1 MSRANNRALHLFC
14 VLLAV
19 CTFVLIVAGG
29 LVTSNDA
36 GLSVPDWP
44 LSYGQWMPRMV
55 GGVVYEHGHRMIAAT
70 VGMLTV
76 VLACWLFLAGADH
89 RLKRLGF
96 FAVVA
101 VVLQGVLGG
110 LTVLLELPVAVSVLH
125 AMLAQGFFCIVISL
139 TLFTSPSWPPA
150 AADLSPSVQPG
161 FRTARLLTLALFVQ
175 LLLGA
180 VLRHSGT
187 IDGVKATRIDLLALA
202 GHLVGALF
210 VAGLIVTIGLPILK
224 TVSTGPIARL
234 SSLLLGLLV
243 VQLGLGVGAL
253 MVRLQAGDRIQ
264 PMPADVGVTTAH
276 VAVGALMLAASLIL
290 TLLRYSDE
298 AGDRA
303 VTLAPVRFHE
313 E

>member
-1 MSRANNRALHLFC
+1 MSRTNNRALHLFC

-19 CTFVLIVAGG
+19 CTFVLIIAGG

-44 LSYGQWMPRMV
+44 LSYGQWMPQMV
-55 GGVVYEHGHRMIAAT
+55 GGVFYEHGHRMIAAT
-70 VGMLTV
+70 VGLLTV
-76 VLACWLFLAGADH
+76 ILTCWLFLAGADR
-89 RLKRLGF
+89 RLKRLGLLAA
-96 FAVVA
+96 AV

-139 TLFTSPSWPPA
+139 ALFTSRFWPPA
-150 AADLSPSVQPG
+150 AADLATPAQPRL
-161 FRTARLLTLALFVQ
+161 RTARLLTLALFVQ

-187 IDGVKATRIDLLALA
+187 IDGVKATRVDFLALV
-202 GHLVGALF
+202 GHLAGALF
-210 VAGLIVTIGLPILK
+210 VATLIIAVGLPILK
-224 TVSTGPIARL
+224 NVSTGPTAQL

-253 MVRLQAGDRIQ
+253 LVRLQAGDRMQ

-290 TLLRYSDE
+290 TLLRRTDE

-303 VTLAPVRFHE
+303 VILGPGEVS
-313 E
+313 

>member
-1 MSRANNRALHLFC
+1 MSRANKRALHLFC

-19 CTFVLIVAGG
+19 STFMLIIAGG

-44 LSYGQWMPRMV
+44 LSYGQWMPQMV
-55 GGVVYEHGHRMIAAT
+55 GGVFYEHGHRMIAAT
-70 VGMLTV
+70 VGLLTV
-76 VLACWLFLAGADH
+76 ALVCWLFLVREDRG
-89 RLKRLGF
+89 LKRLGL
-96 FAVVA
+96 FALVA

-139 TLFTSPSWPPA
+139 ALFTSRSWPPA
-150 AADLSPSVQPG
+150 AAKVPTPAQPR
-161 FRTARLLTLALFVQ
+161 FWTARFLTLALFVQ

-187 IDGVKATRIDLLALA
+187 IDGVKATRVDFLALA
-202 GHLVGALF
+202 GHLAGALL
-210 VAGLIVTIGLPILK
+210 VAGLIVAVGLPILK
-224 TVSTGPIARL
+224 TASTGPTARL

-264 PMPADVGVTTAH
+264 PMPVDVGVTTAH

-290 TLLRYSDE
+290 TLLRWHWDQ
-298 AGDRA
+298 AGDR
-303 VTLAPVRFHE
+303 TLDLRPGEVS
-313 E
+313 

>member
-1 MSRANNRALHLFC
+1 MSRANHRALHLFC

-19 CTFVLIVAGG
+19 CTLLLIIAGG

-44 LSYGQWMPRMV
+44 LSYGQWMPEMV
-55 GGVVYEHGHRMIAAT
+55 GGVFYEHGHRMIAAT

-76 VLACWLFLAGADH
+76 VLACWLFVAGADR
-89 RLKRLGF
+89 RLKRLGL

-101 VVLQGVLGG
+101 VVLQGALGG

-125 AMLAQGFFCIVISL
+125 AILAQGFFCIVVSL
-139 TLFTSPSWPPA
+139 ALFTSRSWPPA
-150 AADLSPSVQPG
+150 AADRSTPGQPR
-161 FRTARLLTLALFVQ
+161 FRTARLLTLALFAQ

-187 IDGVKATRIDLLALA
+187 VDGFKATRVDFLALA
-202 GHLVGALF
+202 GHLTGALF
-210 VAGLIVTIGLPILK
+210 VAGMILTVGLPILK
-224 TVSTGPIARL
+224 TASTGRIARL

-276 VAVGALMLAASLIL
+276 VAVGALMLAASLII

-298 AGDRA
+298 AADRVVA
-303 VTLAPVRFHE
+303 LDPGEVS
-313 E
+313 

>member
-1 MSRANNRALHLFC
+1 MSRANNRALHWFC
-14 VLLAV
+14 VLLAA
-19 CTFVLIVAGG
+19 CTFVLIIAGG

-44 LSYGQWMPRMV
+44 LSYGQWMPQMV
-55 GGVVYEHGHRMIAAT
+55 GGVFYEHGHRMIAAT

-76 VLACWLFLAGADH
+76 VLACWLFAAGADG
-89 RLKRLGF
+89 RLKRLGLL
-96 FAVVA
+96 AVVA

-139 TLFTSPSWPPA
+139 ALFTSPSWPLA
-150 AADLSPSVQPG
+150 AADRSTPASPRSG
-161 FRTARLLTLALFVQ
+161 TARLLTLALFAQ

-187 IDGVKATRIDLLALA
+187 IDGVKATRVDFLALA
-202 GHLVGALF
+202 GHLVGALL
-210 VAGLIVTIGLPILK
+210 VAGLIVAVGLPILK
-224 TVSTGPIARL
+224 NVSSGPIVRL

-253 MVRLQAGDRIQ
+253 LVRLAAGDRIQ

-290 TLLRYSDE
+290 TLLRHSDE
-298 AGDRA
+298 TGVRA
-303 VTLAPVRFHE
+303 VAPGRGEVS
-313 E
+313 

>member
-19 CTFVLIVAGG
+19 CTFILIIAGG

-44 LSYGQWMPRMV
+44 LSYGQWMPQMV
-55 GGVVYEHGHRMIAAT
+55 GGIFYEHGHRMIAAT

-76 VLACWLFLAGADH
+76 VLACWLFLVGAD
-89 RLKRLGF
+89 RGLKRLGL
-96 FAVVA
+96 FALVA

-139 TLFTSPSWPPA
+139 ALFTSRSWPPA
-150 AADLSPSVQPG
+150 WADVSTPAQPR

-187 IDGVKATRIDLLALA
+187 LDGVKATRVDFLALA
-202 GHLVGALF
+202 GHLAGALL
-210 VAGLIVTIGLPILK
+210 VAGLIVAVGLPILK
-224 TVSTGPIARL
+224 TASTDLTARL

-253 MVRLQAGDRIQ
+253 LVRLQAGDRIQ
-264 PMPADVGVTTAH
+264 PMPVDVGVTTAH
-276 VAVGALMLAASLIL
+276 VSVGALMLAASLIL
-290 TLLRYSDE
+290 TLLRWHSDQ
-298 AGDRA
+298 AGDR
-303 VTLAPVRFHE
+303 TLALRPGEVS
-313 E
+313 